1 MPKGSF
7 RYFFIFL
14 FLSVLIFS
22 LSKLNLLDRP
32 QSYLSKA
39 TTTISS
45 PLFFLSDFLVRFTE
59 NSTEK
64 RLKEE
69 NLRLQKRIVDQQKL
83 IAENKALH
91 DQFQTS
97 NPRSLDLLPANVVGA
112 PRFIPGLFSPESFII
127 DRGTKDGV
135 KVGDAVVF
143 RDNLVGKITKT
154 SEFLSQISLTTNP
167 DLKFTAKTENGTIG
181 VVKGEGNGELFLDNV
196 LLSDKLEKNE
206 LVLTSGDLKIDQT
219 GFPPDIIVGQILSV
233 EANPSDLFQKAKLKT
248 LVDFSKLSNVFVVR
262 GLR

>member
-1 MPKGSF
+1 MSKDSL

-22 LSKLNLLDRP
+22 LSKFSLLDRP

-39 TTTISS
+39 TTAISS

-59 NSTEK
+59 NSKEE

-69 NLRLQKRIVDQQKL
+69 NLNLQKKIVDQQKL

-91 DQFQTS
+91 DQFQTTY
-97 NPRSLDLLPANVVGA
+97 PRSLDLLPANVVGA
-112 PRFIPGLFSPESFII
+112 PRFIPGLFSPEIFII
-127 DRGTKDGV
+127 DKGSADGL

-143 RDNLVGKITKT
+143 KDNLVGIITKT
-154 SEFLSQISLTTNP
+154 SDFLSQVSLTTNST
-167 DLKFTAKTENGTIG
+167 LKFTAKTEKETVG
-181 VVKGEGNGELFLDNV
+181 VVKGEGNGDLFLDNV
-196 LLSDKLEKNE
+196 LLSDKLDKDE

-219 GFPPDIIVGQILSV
+219 GIPPNVIVGRIVSV
-233 EANPSDLFQKAKLKT
+233 EANPSNLFQKAKLRT
-248 LVDFSKLSNVFVVR
+248 LIDFSKLSKVFVVR
-262 GLR
+262 GVR